1 MSAVARTLKVDITS
15 DVLCPFCYLGV
26 KQLQAATKTY
36 NTAHPAA
43 PVALDIKFHAYPLA
57 PDLTDAPVDR
67 ATYLANK
74 FGAERV
80 KAMEPFWRERF
91 GPYGIERNPTGKV
104 SSSHLSHRLTS
115 YAGKH
120 APATQL
126 PLELDLFDMFHQR
139 GVEPSNKAEL
149 AKLAAK
155 NGVFGSQAEAEAF
168 LDGEGEDADV
178 RSAYALARR
187 RGIDGVPFFIFN
199 DKFATSG
206 AVGEDEFGE
215 ILDTVVKN

>member
-1 MSAVARTLKVDITS
+1 MAAVARTLKVDVTS

-36 NTAHPAA
+36 NTSHPTA
-43 PVALDIKFHAYPLA
+43 PVALDIKFHAYPLS
-57 PDLTDAPVDR
+57 PDLTDAPRDR
-67 ATYLANK
+67 AEHMAKK

-80 KAMEPFWRERF
+80 KAMEPFWKERF
-91 GPYGIERNPTGKV
+91 GPYGIERNPGGKV
-104 SSSHLSHRLTS
+104 ASSHLSHRLTS

-120 APATQL
+120 APASQL
-126 PLELDLFDMFHQR
+126 PLEMDLFDMYHAR
-139 GVEPSNKAEL
+139 GIEPSNRAEL
-149 AKLAAK
+149 SRLAVK
-155 NGVFGSQAEAEAF
+155 NGVFPTEEAAAAF
-168 LDGEGEDADV
+168 LDSTDEDADV
-178 RSAYALARR
+178 RSAYSLARR